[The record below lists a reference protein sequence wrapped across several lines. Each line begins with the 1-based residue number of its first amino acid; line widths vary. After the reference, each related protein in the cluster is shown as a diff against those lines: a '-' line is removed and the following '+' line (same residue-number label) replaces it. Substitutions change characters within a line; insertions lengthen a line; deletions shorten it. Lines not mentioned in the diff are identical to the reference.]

1 MQRMFNVAATAVFA
15 VVALVRSA
23 VAAEPLVWQI
33 DLVDGGRVVGPIAT
47 EAIEIR
53 TEFGSLRVPIEK
65 LTEAAPGLVSR
76 ADWLRR
82 VDGLITA
89 LGDAKADARDRA
101 ERELIDIGPRVKLVV
116 EQATRDADT
125 ERRLRARRV
134 LRALAES
141 KLIARPWP
149 RQDVVM
155 AAGQRFA
162 GKITNGEIELLAAWG
177 NVRVPLADIE
187 SLAIPASRRTIDL
200 LGEIDVDRDA
210 VSGGWSWDGGTL
222 VAAKANRSRLQIPI
236 APPAEYELRLTIV
249 PLAGRRVKGV
259 DRDIA
264 DSLFLGIVVGT
275 QQTHVAIDA
284 FTDIGGPFAGFD
296 LTDGKRVHDAPLHT
310 GSLLDLGRE
319 AEIVVEVRRAAVS
332 LAVDK
337 KLVFDWRDD
346 PKRLSI
352 SPAWTYRDSRFLGI
366 GCHQTSYK
374 VREFRLTPIDDAPPP
389 ANVKPGEWIVR
400 LGDGSLLV
408 GAPREKQTLSLREAS
423 ATGDIQSTPL
433 DQIKRFRRTAD
444 GQRVEVE
451 TEGDKPWHAM
461 LDKDAA
467 AATMQFDTR
476 WGNVAIP
483 LPTIR
488 EAQRSEAATEAKPP
502 PKD

>member
-1 MQRMFNVAATAVFA
+1 MKRMFNVAATAVFV
-15 VVALVRSA
+15 VVALVRSV
-23 VAAEPLVWQI
+23 VAADPPAWQV
-33 DLVDGGRVVGPIAT
+33 DLVDGGRVVGPVAT
-47 EAIEIR
+47 DAIEIG
-53 TEFGSLRVPIEK
+53 TEFGSLRVPIDK
-65 LTEAAPGLVSR
+65 LTEVTPGLVSR
-76 ADWLRR
+76 AAWLRR
-82 VDGLITA
+82 VDGLIAA
-89 LGDAKADARDRA
+89 LGDAKADVRDRA

-116 EQATRDADT
+116 KETTRDADT
-125 ERRLRARRV
+125 ERRLRAQRV

-141 KLIARPWP
+141 KRTARAWP
-149 RQDVVM
+149 RHDVVI

-162 GKITNGEIELLAAWG
+162 GKIANGEIEVHAVWG
-177 NVRVPLADIE
+177 KVSVPLADIE
-187 SLAIPASRRTIDL
+187 SLAIPASRKTIDL
-200 LGEIDVDRDA
+200 LGEIDVERDA

-236 APPAEYELRLTIV
+236 APPEEYELRLKIV

-264 DSLFLGIVVGT
+264 DSLFLGIVVGA

-284 FTDIGGPFAGFD
+284 FTDNGGPFAGFD
-296 LTDGKRVHDAPLHT
+296 LTDGKRVHDAPLHNE
-310 GSLLDLGRE
+310 SLLDLGRE

-389 ANVKPGEWIVR
+389 ANAKPGEWIVR
-400 LGDGSLLV
+400 LDDGSLLV
-408 GAPREKQTLSLREAS
+408 GAPREKQTLSFREAS

-433 DQIKRFRRTAD
+433 DQIKRLRRAAD
-444 GQRVEVE
+444 GERIEVE
-451 TEGDKPWHAM
+451 TEGDKPWQAA
-461 LDKDAA
+461 LDKGAA
-467 AATMQFDTR
+467 AVAMQLDTR
-476 WGNVAIP
+476 WGPVAIP
-483 LPTIR
+483 VATIR
-488 EAQRSEAATEAKPP
+488 EGIRAEAEKEANATE
-502 PKD
+502 